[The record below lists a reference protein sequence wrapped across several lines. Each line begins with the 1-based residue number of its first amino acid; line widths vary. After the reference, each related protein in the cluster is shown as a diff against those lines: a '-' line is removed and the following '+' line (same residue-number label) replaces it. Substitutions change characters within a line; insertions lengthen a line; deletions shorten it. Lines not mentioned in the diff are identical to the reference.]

1 MLSFSILFYP
11 IPCILPSVYPN
22 PCHVHVYM
30 YIYSIL
36 YVYVYVYT
44 HPSNAARGP
53 MHHVLFMCFE
63 PKACCFTVQQNPVT
77 LRDSH
82 PLVDDSSGVNWTTK
96 LNWITV
102 WQKSSKII
110 KKNPRFFFRI
120 HRCIFSY
127 LLQNDHWNPTIH
139 RCPAQC
145 FVSTFNHAS
154 TTWQFLVFPCLEEIP
169 WWRIHK

>member
-22 PCHVHVYM
+22 PWVMCM
-30 YIYSIL
+30 YIYIDSIL

-96 LNWITV
+96 LNWICH
-102 WQKSSKII
+102 WHDKNHQKSSKII
-110 KKNPRFFFRI
+110 KKKHDFFFRI
-120 HRCIFSY
+120 HPCIFSY
-127 LLQNDHWNPTIH
+127 LLQNDHWNPSIDVPH
-139 RCPAQC
+139 N
-145 FVSTFNHAS
+145 VSILDAPHFS
-154 TTWQFLVFPCLEEIP
+154 SP
-169 WWRIHK
+169 WSLQPRD